1 MWVGFDIHR
10 KVTVVPQPPLALR
23 RHLPSFWLIAT
34 LGGVASLCG
43 YAYWW
48 EQQLPDRLRE
58 AASRGDLKAC
68 LRYGEQLAALRWL
81 DREAPSEQAVCRR
94 RQAELA
100 WEAGDSGQALS
111 LQSQLVNS
119 SVGDKEQRSRDRSRL
134 RQWRETLR
142 ERALEQFRAGD
153 LDKALITLRPLEK
166 KGQRPGTQLSD
177 SLRETWNRNRVD
189 HERLQDKVERQQW
202 WEALSV
208 LNQLDHPWW
217 QAHALPLRRQVE
229 DAIQNLRD
237 RQEHHSHGALP
248 AHTVD
253 PEQLNAAVEERLSSG
268 MDPWSAF
275 IAGCADLGGVLVE
288 EGPESLCKAK
298 RP

>member
-1 MWVGFDIHR
+1 
-10 KVTVVPQPPLALR
+10 LALR
-23 RHLPSFWLIAT
+23 RHLPRFWLIAT
-34 LGGVASLCG
+34 LGGVAAFCG

-48 EQQLPDRLRE
+48 EQQLPGRLRG
-58 AASRGDLKAC
+58 AASRGDLESC

-81 DREAPSEQAVCRR
+81 DREAPIEQAICRR
-94 RQAELA
+94 RQAELS
-100 WEAGDSGQALS
+100 WEEGDSTQALN

-119 SVGDKEQRSRDRSRL
+119 NVGSEEQRRADRARL
-134 RQWRETLR
+134 LQWRKTIR
-142 ERALEQFRAGD
+142 KHALDQFRAGD
-153 LDKALITLRPLEK
+153 LEQALITLRPLEQ
-166 KGQRPGTQLSD
+166 KGQRPGTRLSD
-177 SLRETWNRNRVD
+177 SLRETWNRNKVD
-189 HERLQDKVERQQW
+189 HERLKDNVQRQQW

-217 QAHALPLRRQVE
+217 QTHALPLRRQVE
-229 DAIQNLRD
+229 EAIQNLRD

-253 PEQLNAAVEERLSSG
+253 PERLNAAVEDRLSSG

>member
-1 MWVGFDIHR
+1 MCVGSDIHR
-10 KVTVVPQPPLALR
+10 KVSVVPQPPLALR
-23 RHLPSFWLIAT
+23 RHLPRFWLIAT
-34 LGGVASLCG
+34 LGGVAALCG
-43 YAYWW
+43 SAYWW
-48 EQQLPDRLRE
+48 EQQLPGRLRE
-58 AASRGDLKAC
+58 AASRGDLESC

-81 DREAPSEQAVCRR
+81 DREAPIEQAICRR

-100 WEAGDSGQALS
+100 WKEGDSTQALN

-119 SVGDKEQRSRDRSRL
+119 NVGSEKQRRLDRARL
-134 RQWRETLR
+134 LQWRKTLR
-142 ERALEQFRAGD
+142 ERALDQFRAGD
-153 LDKALITLRPLEK
+153 LEQALITLRPLEQ

-177 SLRETWNRNRVD
+177 SLRETWNRNKVD
-189 HERLQDKVERQQW
+189 HERLKENVQRQQW

-217 QAHALPLRRQVE
+217 QTHALPLRRQVE
-229 DAIQNLRD
+229 EAIQNLRD

-253 PEQLNAAVEERLSSG
+253 PERLNAAVEDRLSSG

>member
-1 MWVGFDIHR
+1 M
-10 KVTVVPQPPLALR
+10 ALR
-23 RHLPSFWLIAT
+23 RHLPRFWLIAT
-34 LGGVASLCG
+34 LGGVAAFCG

-48 EQQLPDRLRE
+48 EQQLPGRLRG
-58 AASRGDLKAC
+58 AASRGDLESC

-81 DREAPSEQAVCRR
+81 DREAPIEQAICRR
-94 RQAELA
+94 RQAELS
-100 WEAGDSGQALS
+100 WEEGDSTQALN

-119 SVGDKEQRSRDRSRL
+119 NVGSEEQRRADRARL
-134 RQWRETLR
+134 LQWRKTIR
-142 ERALEQFRAGD
+142 KHALDQFRAGD
-153 LDKALITLRPLEK
+153 LEQALITLRPLEQ
-166 KGQRPGTQLSD
+166 KGQRPGTRLSD
-177 SLRETWNRNRVD
+177 SLRETWNRNKVD
-189 HERLQDKVERQQW
+189 HERLKDNVQRQQW

-217 QAHALPLRRQVE
+217 QTHALPLRRQVE
-229 DAIQNLRD
+229 EAIQNLRD

-253 PEQLNAAVEERLSSG
+253 PERLNAAVEDRLSSG

>member
-1 MWVGFDIHR
+1 M
-10 KVTVVPQPPLALR
+10 ALR

-34 LGGVASLCG
+34 LGGVLFLCG

-48 EQQLPDRLRE
+48 EQQLPGRLRE
-58 AASRGDLKAC
+58 AASQGDLEAC
-68 LRYGEQLAALRWL
+68 LRYSEQLAALRWL

-100 WEAGDSGQALS
+100 WKAGDSSQALN
-111 LQSQLVNS
+111 LQAQLVNS
-119 SVGDKEQRSRDRSRL
+119 NVGSAEQKRNDRSRL
-134 RQWRETLR
+134 LQWRQILR
-142 ERALEQFRAGD
+142 ERALDQFRAGD
-153 LDKALITLRPLEK
+153 LNQALTTLRPLEQ
-166 KGQRPGTQLSD
+166 KGQRLGTQLSD
-177 SLRETWNRNRVD
+177 SLRETWNRNKVD
-189 HERLQDKVERQQW
+189 HDRLKDKVQRQQW

-217 QAHALPLRRQVE
+217 QTHALPLRRQVE
-229 DAIQNLRD
+229 EAIQNLRD

-248 AHTVD
+248 AHTFD
-253 PEQLNAAVEERLSSG
+253 PERLNAAVEERLSSG

-275 IAGCADLGGVLVE
+275 VAGCADLGGVLVE

-298 RP
+298 RR

>member
-1 MWVGFDIHR
+1 MPG
-10 KVTVVPQPPLALR
+10 
-23 RHLPSFWLIAT
+23 
-34 LGGVASLCG
+34 
-43 YAYWW
+43 
-48 EQQLPDRLRE
+48 RLRE
-58 AASRGDLKAC
+58 AASRGDLESC

-81 DREAPSEQAVCRR
+81 DREAPIEQAICRR

-100 WEAGDSGQALS
+100 WKEGDSTQALN

-119 SVGDKEQRSRDRSRL
+119 NVGSEEQRRIDRARL
-134 RQWRETLR
+134 LQWRKTLR
-142 ERALEQFRAGD
+142 ERALDQFRAGD
-153 LDKALITLRPLEK
+153 LEQALITLRPLEQ
-166 KGQRPGTQLSD
+166 KGQRPGTRLSD
-177 SLRETWNRNRVD
+177 SLRETWNRNKVD
-189 HERLQDKVERQQW
+189 HERLKDNVQRQQW

-217 QAHALPLRRQVE
+217 QTHALPLRRQVE
-229 DAIQNLRD
+229 EAIQNLRD

-253 PEQLNAAVEERLSSG
+253 PERLNAAVEDRLSSG

>member
-1 MWVGFDIHR
+1 M
-10 KVTVVPQPPLALR
+10 
-23 RHLPSFWLIAT
+23 
-34 LGGVASLCG
+34 
-43 YAYWW
+43 
-48 EQQLPDRLRE
+48 
-58 AASRGDLKAC
+58 GDLEAC

-81 DREAPSEQAVCRR
+81 DQEAPSEQAVCRR

-100 WEAGDSGQALS
+100 WEGGDSSQALT

-119 SVGDKEQRSRDRSRL
+119 NVGSEEQRRKDQSRL
-134 RQWRETLR
+134 LLWRQTLR
-142 ERALEQFRAGD
+142 ERALDQFRAGD
-153 LDKALITLRPLEK
+153 LKLALITLQPLEH

-177 SLRETWNRNRVD
+177 SLRETWNRNKVD
-189 HERLQDKVERQQW
+189 HERLRDKVQRQQW

-217 QAHALPLRRQVE
+217 QEHALPLRRQVE
-229 DAIQNLRD
+229 EAIQNLRD

-253 PEQLNAAVEERLSSG
+253 PERLNTAVEERLSSG

-275 IAGCADLGGVLVE
+275 VAGCADLGGVLVE

-298 RP
+298 RR

>member
-1 MWVGFDIHR
+1 MCVGSDIHR
-10 KVTVVPQPPLALR
+10 KVSVVPQPPLALR
-23 RHLPSFWLIAT
+23 RHLPRFWLIAT
-34 LGGVASLCG
+34 LGGVAALCG
-43 YAYWW
+43 SAYWW
-48 EQQLPDRLRE
+48 EQQLPGRLRE
-58 AASRGDLKAC
+58 AASRGDLESC

-81 DREAPSEQAVCRR
+81 DREAPIEQAICRR

-100 WEAGDSGQALS
+100 WKEGDSTQALN

-119 SVGDKEQRSRDRSRL
+119 NVGSEEQRRTDRARL
-134 RQWRETLR
+134 LQWRKTIR
-142 ERALEQFRAGD
+142 NHALDQFRAGD
-153 LDKALITLRPLEK
+153 LEQALITLRPLEQ
-166 KGQRPGTQLSD
+166 KGQRPGTRLSD
-177 SLRETWNRNRVD
+177 SLRETWNRNKVD
-189 HERLQDKVERQQW
+189 HERLKENVQRQQW

-217 QAHALPLRRQVE
+217 QTHALPLRRQVE
-229 DAIQNLRD
+229 EAIQNLRD

-253 PEQLNAAVEERLSSG
+253 PERLNAAVEDRLSSG

>member
-1 MWVGFDIHR
+1 M
-10 KVTVVPQPPLALR
+10 ALR

-34 LGGVASLCG
+34 LGGVLFLCG

-48 EQQLPDRLRE
+48 EQQLPGRLRE
-58 AASRGDLKAC
+58 AASQGDLEAC
-68 LRYGEQLAALRWL
+68 LRYSEQLAALRWL

-100 WEAGDSGQALS
+100 WKAGDSSQALN
-111 LQSQLVNS
+111 LQAQLVNS
-119 SVGDKEQRSRDRSRL
+119 NVGSAEQKRNDRSRL
-134 RQWRETLR
+134 LQWRQILR
-142 ERALEQFRAGD
+142 ERALDQFRAGD
-153 LDKALITLRPLEK
+153 LNQALTTLKPLEQ
-166 KGQRPGTQLSD
+166 KGQRLGTQLSD
-177 SLRETWNRNRVD
+177 SLRETWNRNKVD
-189 HERLQDKVERQQW
+189 HDRLKDKVQRQQW

-217 QAHALPLRRQVE
+217 QTHALPLRRQVE
-229 DAIQNLRD
+229 EAIQNLRD

-248 AHTVD
+248 AHTFD
-253 PEQLNAAVEERLSSG
+253 PERLNAAVEERLSSG

-275 IAGCADLGGVLVE
+275 VAGCADLGGVLVE

-298 RP
+298 RR

>member
-1 MWVGFDIHR
+1 M
-10 KVTVVPQPPLALR
+10 ALR
-23 RHLPSFWLIAT
+23 RHLPRFWLIAT
-34 LGGVASLCG
+34 LGGVAALCG
-43 YAYWW
+43 SAYWW
-48 EQQLPDRLRE
+48 EQQLPGRLRE
-58 AASRGDLKAC
+58 AASRGDLESC

-81 DREAPSEQAVCRR
+81 DREAPIEQAICRR

-100 WEAGDSGQALS
+100 WKEGDSTQALN

-119 SVGDKEQRSRDRSRL
+119 NVGSEEQRRTDRARL
-134 RQWRETLR
+134 LQWRKTIR
-142 ERALEQFRAGD
+142 NHALDQFRAGD
-153 LDKALITLRPLEK
+153 LEQALITLRPLEQ

-177 SLRETWNRNRVD
+177 SLRETWNRNKVD
-189 HERLQDKVERQQW
+189 HERLKENVQRQQW

-217 QAHALPLRRQVE
+217 QTHALPLRRQVE
-229 DAIQNLRD
+229 EAIQNLRD

-253 PEQLNAAVEERLSSG
+253 PERLNAAVEDRLSSG

>member
-1 MWVGFDIHR
+1 M
-10 KVTVVPQPPLALR
+10 ALR
-23 RHLPSFWLIAT
+23 RHLPRFWLIAT
-34 LGGVASLCG
+34 LGGVAAFCG

-48 EQQLPDRLRE
+48 EQQLPGRLRG
-58 AASRGDLKAC
+58 AASRGDLESC

-81 DREAPSEQAVCRR
+81 DREAPIEQAICRR
-94 RQAELA
+94 RQAELS
-100 WEAGDSGQALS
+100 WEEGDSTQALN

-119 SVGDKEQRSRDRSRL
+119 NVGSEEQRRTDRARL
-134 RQWRETLR
+134 LQWRKTIR
-142 ERALEQFRAGD
+142 KHALDQFRAGD
-153 LDKALITLRPLEK
+153 LEQALITLRPLEQ
-166 KGQRPGTQLSD
+166 KGQRPGTRLSD
-177 SLRETWNRNRVD
+177 SLRETWNRNKVD
-189 HERLQDKVERQQW
+189 HERLKDNVQRQQW

-217 QAHALPLRRQVE
+217 QTHALPLRRQVE
-229 DAIQNLRD
+229 EAIQNLRD

-253 PEQLNAAVEERLSSG
+253 PERLNAAVEDRLSSG

>member
-1 MWVGFDIHR
+1 M
-10 KVTVVPQPPLALR
+10 ALR

-34 LGGVASLCG
+34 LGGVLFLCG

-48 EQQLPDRLRE
+48 EQQLPGRLRE
-58 AASRGDLKAC
+58 AASQGDLEAC
-68 LRYGEQLAALRWL
+68 LRYSEQLAALRWL

-100 WEAGDSGQALS
+100 WKAGDSSQALN
-111 LQSQLVNS
+111 LQAQLVNS
-119 SVGDKEQRSRDRSRL
+119 NVGSAEQKRKDRTRL
-134 RQWRETLR
+134 LQWRQILR
-142 ERALEQFRAGD
+142 ERALDQFRAGD
-153 LDKALITLRPLEK
+153 LNQALTTLKPLEQ
-166 KGQRPGTQLSD
+166 KGQRLGTQLSD
-177 SLRETWNRNRVD
+177 SLRETWNRNKVD
-189 HERLQDKVERQQW
+189 HDRLKDKVQRQQW

-217 QAHALPLRRQVE
+217 QTHALPLRRQVE
-229 DAIQNLRD
+229 EAIQNLRD

-253 PEQLNAAVEERLSSG
+253 PERLNTAVEERLSSG

-275 IAGCADLGGVLVE
+275 VAGCADLGGVLVE

-298 RP
+298 NR

>member
-1 MWVGFDIHR
+1 MCVGSDIHR
-10 KVTVVPQPPLALR
+10 KVFVVPQPPLALR
-23 RHLPSFWLIAT
+23 RHLPRFWLIAT
-34 LGGVASLCG
+34 LGGVAALCG
-43 YAYWW
+43 SAYWW
-48 EQQLPDRLRE
+48 EQQLPGRLRE
-58 AASRGDLKAC
+58 AASRGDLESC

-81 DREAPSEQAVCRR
+81 DREAPIEQAICRR

-100 WEAGDSGQALS
+100 WKEGDSTQALN

-119 SVGDKEQRSRDRSRL
+119 NVGSEEQRRIDRARL
-134 RQWRETLR
+134 LQWRKTLR
-142 ERALEQFRAGD
+142 ERALDQFRAGD
-153 LDKALITLRPLEK
+153 LEQALITLRPLEQ

-177 SLRETWNRNRVD
+177 SLRETWNRNKVD
-189 HERLQDKVERQQW
+189 HERLKENVQRQQW

-217 QAHALPLRRQVE
+217 QTHALPLRRQVE
-229 DAIQNLRD
+229 EAIQNLRD

-253 PEQLNAAVEERLSSG
+253 PERLNAAVEDRLSSG

>member
-1 MWVGFDIHR
+1 M
-10 KVTVVPQPPLALR
+10 ALR
-23 RHLPSFWLIAT
+23 RHLPRFWLIAT
-34 LGGVASLCG
+34 LGGVAAFCG

-48 EQQLPDRLRE
+48 EQQLPGRLRE
-58 AASRGDLKAC
+58 AASRGDLESC

-81 DREAPSEQAVCRR
+81 DRQAPIEQAICRR

-100 WEAGDSGQALS
+100 WKEGDSTQALN

-119 SVGDKEQRSRDRSRL
+119 NVGSEEQRRTDRARL
-134 RQWRETLR
+134 LQWRKTIR
-142 ERALEQFRAGD
+142 SHALDQFRAGD
-153 LDKALITLRPLEK
+153 LEQALITLRPLEQ
-166 KGQRPGTQLSD
+166 KGQRPGTRLSD
-177 SLRETWNRNRVD
+177 SLRETWNRNKVD
-189 HERLQDKVERQQW
+189 HERLKDNVQRQQW

-217 QAHALPLRRQVE
+217 QTHALPLRRQVE
-229 DAIQNLRD
+229 EAIQNLRD

-253 PEQLNAAVEERLSSG
+253 PERLNAAVEDRLSSG

>member
-1 MWVGFDIHR
+1 MCVGSDIHR
-10 KVTVVPQPPLALR
+10 KVSVVPQPPLALR
-23 RHLPSFWLIAT
+23 RHLPRFWLIAT
-34 LGGVASLCG
+34 LGGVAALCG
-43 YAYWW
+43 SAYWW
-48 EQQLPDRLRE
+48 EQQLPGRLRE
-58 AASRGDLKAC
+58 AASRGDLESC

-81 DREAPSEQAVCRR
+81 DREAPIEQAICRR

-100 WEAGDSGQALS
+100 WKEGDSTQALN

-119 SVGDKEQRSRDRSRL
+119 NVGSEEQRRTDRARL
-134 RQWRETLR
+134 LQWRKTIR
-142 ERALEQFRAGD
+142 KHALDQFRAGD
-153 LDKALITLRPLEK
+153 LEQALITLRPLEQ

-177 SLRETWNRNRVD
+177 SLRETWNRNKVD
-189 HERLQDKVERQQW
+189 HERLKENVQRQQW

-217 QAHALPLRRQVE
+217 QTHALPLRRQVE
-229 DAIQNLRD
+229 EAIQNLRD

-253 PEQLNAAVEERLSSG
+253 PERLNAAVEDRLSSG

>member
-1 MWVGFDIHR
+1 M
-10 KVTVVPQPPLALR
+10 ALR

-34 LGGVASLCG
+34 LGGVLFLCG

-48 EQQLPDRLRE
+48 EQQLPGRLRE
-58 AASRGDLKAC
+58 AASQGDLEAC
-68 LRYGEQLAALRWL
+68 LRYSEQLAALRWL

-100 WEAGDSGQALS
+100 WKAGDSSQALN
-111 LQSQLVNS
+111 LQAQLVNS
-119 SVGDKEQRSRDRSRL
+119 NVGSAEQKRNDRSRL
-134 RQWRETLR
+134 LQWRQTLR
-142 ERALEQFRAGD
+142 ERALDQFRAGD
-153 LDKALITLRPLEK
+153 LNQALTTLKPLEQ
-166 KGQRPGTQLSD
+166 KGQRLGTQLSD
-177 SLRETWNRNRVD
+177 SLRETWNRNKVD
-189 HERLQDKVERQQW
+189 HDRLKDKVQRQQG

-217 QAHALPLRRQVE
+217 QTHALPLRRQVE
-229 DAIQNLRD
+229 EAIQNLRD

-248 AHTVD
+248 AHTFD
-253 PEQLNAAVEERLSSG
+253 PERLNAAVEERLSSG

-275 IAGCADLGGVLVE
+275 VAGCADLGGVLVE

-298 RP
+298 RR

>member
-1 MWVGFDIHR
+1 V
-10 KVTVVPQPPLALR
+10 ALR

-34 LGGVASLCG
+34 LGGVLFLCG

-48 EQQLPDRLRE
+48 EQQLPGRLRE
-58 AASRGDLKAC
+58 AASQGDLEAC
-68 LRYGEQLAALRWL
+68 LRYSEQLAALRWL

-100 WEAGDSGQALS
+100 WKAGDSSQALN
-111 LQSQLVNS
+111 LQAQLVNS
-119 SVGDKEQRSRDRSRL
+119 NVGSAEQKRNDRSRL
-134 RQWRETLR
+134 LQWRQILR
-142 ERALEQFRAGD
+142 ERALDQFRAGD
-153 LDKALITLRPLEK
+153 LNQALTTLRPLEQ
-166 KGQRPGTQLSD
+166 KGQRLGTQLSD
-177 SLRETWNRNRVD
+177 SLRETWNRNKVD
-189 HERLQDKVERQQW
+189 HDRLKDKVQRQQW

-217 QAHALPLRRQVE
+217 QTHALPLRRQVE
-229 DAIQNLRD
+229 EAIQNLRD

-253 PEQLNAAVEERLSSG
+253 PERLNAAVEERLSSG
-268 MDPWSAF
+268 LDPWSAF
-275 IAGCADLGGVLVE
+275 VAGCADLGGVLVE

-298 RP
+298 RR

>member
-1 MWVGFDIHR
+1 M
-10 KVTVVPQPPLALR
+10 ALR

-34 LGGVASLCG
+34 LGGVLFLCG

-48 EQQLPDRLRE
+48 EQQLPGRLRE
-58 AASRGDLKAC
+58 AASQGDLEAC
-68 LRYGEQLAALRWL
+68 LRYSEQLAALRWL

-100 WEAGDSGQALS
+100 WKAGDSSQALN
-111 LQSQLVNS
+111 LQAQLVNS
-119 SVGDKEQRSRDRSRL
+119 NVGSAVQKRSDRSRL
-134 RQWRETLR
+134 LQWRQTLR
-142 ERALEQFRAGD
+142 ERALDQFRAGD
-153 LDKALITLRPLEK
+153 LNQALTTLRPLEQ
-166 KGQRPGTQLSD
+166 KGQRLGTQLSD
-177 SLRETWNRNRVD
+177 SLRETWNRNKVD
-189 HERLQDKVERQQW
+189 HDRLKDKVQRQQW

-217 QAHALPLRRQVE
+217 QTHALPLRRQVE
-229 DAIQNLRD
+229 EAIQNLRD

-253 PEQLNAAVEERLSSG
+253 PERLNAAVEERLSSG
-268 MDPWSAF
+268 LDPWNAF
-275 IAGCADLGGVLVE
+275 VAGCADLGGVLVE

-298 RP
+298 RR

>member
-1 MWVGFDIHR
+1 MCVGSDIHR
-10 KVTVVPQPPLALR
+10 KVSVVLQPPLALR
-23 RHLPSFWLIAT
+23 RHLPRFWLIAT
-34 LGGVASLCG
+34 LGGVAALCG
-43 YAYWW
+43 SAYWW
-48 EQQLPDRLRE
+48 EQQLPGRLRE
-58 AASRGDLKAC
+58 AASRGDLESC

-81 DREAPSEQAVCRR
+81 DREAPIEQAICRR

-100 WEAGDSGQALS
+100 WKEGDSTQALN

-119 SVGDKEQRSRDRSRL
+119 NVGSEEQRRSDRARL
-134 RQWRETLR
+134 LQWRKTLR
-142 ERALEQFRAGD
+142 ERALDQFRAGD
-153 LDKALITLRPLEK
+153 LEQALITLRPLEQ

-177 SLRETWNRNRVD
+177 SLRETWNRNKVD
-189 HERLQDKVERQQW
+189 HERLKENVQRQQW

-217 QAHALPLRRQVE
+217 QTHALPLRRQVE
-229 DAIQNLRD
+229 EAIQNLRD

-253 PEQLNAAVEERLSSG
+253 PERLNAAVEDRLSSG

>member
-1 MWVGFDIHR
+1 M
-10 KVTVVPQPPLALR
+10 ALR
-23 RHLPSFWLIAT
+23 RHLPRFWLIAT
-34 LGGVASLCG
+34 LGGVAALCG

-48 EQQLPDRLRE
+48 EQQLPGRLRE
-58 AASRGDLKAC
+58 AASREDLEAC

-100 WEAGDSGQALS
+100 WKGGDSSQALT

-119 SVGDKEQRSRDRSRL
+119 NVGSEEQRRKDRSRL
-134 RQWRETLR
+134 LLWRQTLR
-142 ERALEQFRAGD
+142 ERALDQFRAGD
-153 LDKALITLRPLEK
+153 LKLALTTLQPLEH

-177 SLRETWNRNRVD
+177 SLRETWNRNQVD
-189 HERLQDKVERQQW
+189 HERLRDKVQRQQW

-217 QAHALPLRRQVE
+217 QDHALPLRRQVE
-229 DAIQNLRD
+229 EAIQNLRD

-253 PEQLNAAVEERLSSG
+253 PERLNTAVEERLSSG

-275 IAGCADLGGVLVE
+275 VAGCADLGGVLVE

-298 RP
+298 RR

>member
-1 MWVGFDIHR
+1 MCDAGEIHR
-10 KVTVVPQPPLALR
+10 KVSVFPSPPLALR

-34 LGGVASLCG
+34 LGGVAALCG

-48 EQQLPDRLRE
+48 EQQLPGRLRE
-58 AASRGDLKAC
+58 AAARGDLKAC

-81 DREAPSEQAVCRR
+81 DRAAPSEQAICRR

-100 WEAGDSGQALS
+100 WEVGDSAQALS
-111 LQSQLVNS
+111 LQSQLVTSNI
-119 SVGDKEQRSRDRSRL
+119 GNEEQRSNDRSRL
-134 RQWRETLR
+134 LQWRETLR
-142 ERALEQFRAGD
+142 ERALVQFRQGD
-153 LDKALITLRPLEK
+153 LEKALITLRPLEK

-189 HERLQDKVERQQW
+189 HERLKNKVERQQW

-217 QAHALPLRRQVE
+217 QTHALPLRRQVE
-229 DAIQNLRD
+229 EAIQNLRD

-253 PEQLNAAVEERLSSG
+253 PAQLNEAVEGRLSSG